1 MFATRPSDLLPTRWQ
16 ASRMKDFGGDDDA
29 AADDDNDD
37 DAGGDD
43 GGMN

>member
-1 MFATRPSDLLPTRWQ
+1 
-16 ASRMKDFGGDDDA
+16 MKDFGGDDDA

-43 GGMN
+43 GGMNQITMTTMLMRKLRDVPS